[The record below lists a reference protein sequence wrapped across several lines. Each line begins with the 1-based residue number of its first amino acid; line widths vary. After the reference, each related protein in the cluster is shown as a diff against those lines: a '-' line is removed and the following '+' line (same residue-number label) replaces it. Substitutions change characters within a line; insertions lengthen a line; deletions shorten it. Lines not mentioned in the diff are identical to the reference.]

1 MADESGTPAGGAGI
15 GPGSS
20 VPQPEPGGL
29 QFDRAEFSKKSE
41 LSCTA
46 CTRAISGEFYR
57 VDGKPLCLHCYA
69 LVNEKLNGGSGITR
83 FLRAAF
89 FGSLAMLLGSGIY
102 YGVLALTGYE
112 IGLISILV
120 GVIVGSAVS
129 YGSDRRGG
137 WVYQCLAV
145 FLTYTAIVSAYIPIL
160 ISEFQKMNG
169 SKPVAAQTAKAG
181 TAAKPKAT
189 PAAQPATD
197 KPATAGTEENA
208 ESAELPIPPS
218 PPPTGIELLF
228 GLALLIGLI
237 YALPFL
243 AGLQNILGLAIIG
256 FGLYQAWKQNVRQDK
271 KISGPHFANAEAAAQ
286 EAQAGG
292 A

>member
-1 MADESGTPAGGAGI
+1 MADENGTPAGGAGI

-20 VPQPEPGGL
+20 VPKPEPAGL
-29 QFDRAEFSKKSE
+29 QFDRAEFSNKSE

-46 CTRAISGEFYR
+46 CSRGIGGEFYR
-57 VDGKPLCLHCYA
+57 VDGKPLCLTCYA
-69 LVNEKLNGGSGITR
+69 IVNEKLNGGSGMMR
-83 FLRAAF
+83 FIRAAF
-89 FGSLAMLLGSGIY
+89 FGSLAMLLGGGIY

-129 YGSDRRGG
+129 YGSGRRGG

-169 SKPVAAQTAKAG
+169 GKPVATQSAKG
-181 TAAKPKAT
+181 GIAAKPKVA
-189 PAAQPATD
+189 PAAQPAAG
-197 KPATAGTEENA
+197 KPAPIEENA
-208 ESAELPIPPS
+208 ESAELPVPPS
-218 PPPTGIELLF
+218 PPPTGIEIAI
-228 GLALLIGLI
+228 GLAMLIGLI

-243 AGLQNILGLAIIG
+243 SGLQNILGLAIIG
-256 FGLYQAWKQNVRQDK
+256 FGLYQAWKQNVRQEK
-271 KISGPHFANAEAAAQ
+271 KISGPHFANADAAQ
-286 EAQAGG
+286 EAPAGG

>member
-1 MADESGTPAGGAGI
+1 MTDENGTPAVGAGSN
-15 GPGSS
+15 PGSS
-20 VPQPEPGGL
+20 VPKPEPAGL
-29 QFDRAEFSKKSE
+29 QFDRAEFSKKPE
-41 LSCTA
+41 LACTA
-46 CTRAISGEFYR
+46 CSRAISGEFYR
-57 VDGKPLCLHCYA
+57 VDGKPLCTHCYA
-69 LVNEKLNGGSGITR
+69 IVNEKLNGGSGLMR
-83 FLRAAF
+83 FFRAAF

-129 YGSDRRGG
+129 YGSGRRGG

-169 SKPVAAQTAKAG
+169 NKPVAAQSAKAG
-181 TAAKPKAT
+181 TAPKPKAI
-189 PAAQPATD
+189 PAAQPAAG
-197 KPATAGTEENA
+197 KPATVEENP
-208 ESAELPIPPS
+208 ESAELPVPPS
-218 PPPTGIELLF
+218 PPPTGIDLII
-228 GLALLIGLI
+228 GLAMLIGLI

-243 AGLQNILGLAIIG
+243 SGLQNILGLAIIG
-256 FGLYQAWKQNVRQDK
+256 FGMYQAWKQNVRQEK
-271 KISGPHFANAEAAAQ
+271 KISGPHFANADAAAQ
-286 EAQAGG
+286 EARAGG